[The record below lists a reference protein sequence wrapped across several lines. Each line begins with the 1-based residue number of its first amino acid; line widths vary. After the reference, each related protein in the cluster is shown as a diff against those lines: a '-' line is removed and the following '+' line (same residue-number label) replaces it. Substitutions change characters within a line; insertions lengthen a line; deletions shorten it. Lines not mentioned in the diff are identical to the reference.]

1 MIIFLNW
8 KNSQGR
14 ETVDELD
21 SKSFSN
27 CSAFRSEKSRLLRE
41 YNMAFNS
48 GNLYWSSRRCK
59 NWK

>member
-14 ETVDELD
+14 ETVDQLD

-27 CSAFRSEKSRLLRE
+27 YSAFRSEKSRLLLE
-41 YNMAFNS
+41 YSMAFNS
-48 GNLYWSSRRCK
+48 NTLYWSSRCCK